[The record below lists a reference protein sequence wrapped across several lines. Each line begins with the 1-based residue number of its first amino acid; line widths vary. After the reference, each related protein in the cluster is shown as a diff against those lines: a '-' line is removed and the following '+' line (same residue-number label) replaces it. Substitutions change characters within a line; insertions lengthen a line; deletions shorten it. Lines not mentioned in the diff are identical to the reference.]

1 MKFLLLFIVITSVL
15 GFIGSFLTSTVK
27 VDTSFYCSSGDI
39 DLDTHSERVKTEL
52 GTRLKLKEVN
62 VKGIDG
68 MKCYGKV
75 KAELPLIFALFM
87 QDKMNRKKQFLKNN
101 IKNCKK
107 EMQKA
112 KYPELIRKRLND
124 YEEELRK
131 MDNQLSLKGLRDG
144 G

>member
-1 MKFLLLFIVITSVL
+1 MKQEKKTTIHNWNFGEIFQPRVIRYFMKFLLLFIVITSVL

-87 QDKMNRKKQFLKNN
+87 
-101 IKNCKK
+101 
-107 EMQKA
+107 
-112 KYPELIRKRLND
+112 
-124 YEEELRK
+124 
-131 MDNQLSLKGLRDG
+131 
-144 G
+144 